1 MEVEMTHGKNNIA
14 AGLLFMAS
22 FMLFGFVLIYLR
34 DFAPGKEQWIADY
47 SVGKHFESRLAH
59 VHGNLFAFL
68 NIVVG
73 YLLLRLPFQE
83 RTAKC
88 VSWLSLAGM
97 LMPVG
102 ILAELLFGGPPAFV
116 LIGAASMIASVTWLG
131 IAVARLRLTST
142 AGSEATR

>member
-1 MEVEMTHGKNNIA
+1 MTHGKMNIA
-14 AGLLFMAS
+14 AGLLFMAG

-47 SVGKHFESRLAH
+47 TIGKHFESRLAH

-68 NIVVG
+68 NILVG

-83 RTAKC
+83 RTARW

-102 ILAELLFGGPPAFV
+102 ILAELLLGAPPVFV
-116 LIGAASMIASVTWLG
+116 LIGATSMIASVTWLG
-131 IAVARLRLTST
+131 IAVARLRLAS
-142 AGSEATR
+142 ALGSEATR